1 MKPPE
6 STQDRVEPVQAPSD
20 QKDEGSTVTTA
31 ANANDDPA
39 GDSADSATQPG
50 DSSFN
55 LLVCIAGL
63 VIKAIGIQI
72 NLIITIVTFP
82 AWILYNSYMLFVDPF
97 QIVHRGRE
105 YLMAKLFNATTLA
118 AGWASPLCGEWLKDK
133 DSVWKVALRFGWGLL
148 WAFYVGFILC
158 GLLLSSLVFSGV
170 FIKYIVVEPMQMKE
184 MLNFDYTKFSPVAYV
199 PVLSCAAVS
208 CGVNCKERVQDRGIF
223 GFRVI
228 PPGHKLASTV
238 KFLLPESEYN
248 RKLGIFQVRVEFL
261 SAKGKTLA
269 SLSHPCM
276 LHFKSEPIRL
286 LLTFLKIAPLL
297 SGYVSESQTLNLK
310 FGGFVEGDVPTSCL
324 KVTIEQR
331 AEYQPGAGI
340 PEIYD
345 ASMTLE
351 SELPL
356 FKRVIWN
363 WKRTIFVWMSMMM
376 FMMEM
381 LFTLVCCRPLVIPRA
396 RPRAASVSS
405 SSTQTRSSLPVRN

>member
-1 MKPPE
+1 MEDTEPPTPSNQQDDDVFFDALDDFPPSTTHHQPDQSPDSKPSRLRLRPPRRLVSADDSKASTLESSLTSQSDPINDARPTFRGRKFRLLHRNLKLPE

-31 ANANDDPA
+31 KANANDDRG

-55 LLVCIAGL
+55 LLVFIAGL

-82 AWILYNSYMLFVDPF
+82 AWILCNSYMLFVDPF

-158 GLLLSSLVFSGV
+158 GLLLSSLVFSGI
-170 FIKYIVVEPMQMKE
+170 FMKYIVVEPLQMKE
-184 MLNFDYTKFSPVAYV
+184 MLNFDYTKLSPVAYV

-208 CGVNCKERVQDRGIF
+208 CGVDCKQSVQDRGIF

-248 RKLGIFQVRVEFL
+248 RKLGIFQVLVFEFL
-261 SAKGKTLA
+261 FIGF
-269 SLSHPCM
+269 C
-276 LHFKSEPIRL
+276 FFDR
-286 LLTFLKIAPLL
+286 
-297 SGYVSESQTLNLK
+297 
-310 FGGFVEGDVPTSCL
+310 GFVCS
-324 KVTIEQR
+324 
-331 AEYQPGAGI
+331 
-340 PEIYD
+340 EI
-345 ASMTLE
+345 L
-351 SELPL
+351 
-356 FKRVIWN
+356 
-363 WKRTIFVWMSMMM
+363 
-376 FMMEM
+376 
-381 LFTLVCCRPLVIPRA
+381 
-396 RPRAASVSS
+396 
-405 SSTQTRSSLPVRN
+405 TQIKLGLIN